1 MSTRIIILC
10 IAAITIGIFMLPQ
23 ALSMFSGQHSW
34 HDPKDRG
41 ISCDKCHFLEMAE
54 LASGPHSL
62 LYGDEDLYNSSAS
75 YGGTSGKVG
84 GATFWGGDAIND
96 RCYGCHQVGNNASG
110 EGEWDDRN
118 DVVHAAV
125 TIACTDCHPW
135 VADALDTNVSSHRE
149 FYSNLNLTDEGTLV
163 GGNEACIGCHTS
175 SGVNISWTRYETIE
189 FACDKPGGEW
199 QVGEMSATGD
209 NVTFIS
215 TDG

>member
-1 MSTRIIILC
+1 
-10 IAAITIGIFMLPQ
+10 
-23 ALSMFSGQHSW
+23 MFSGQHSW
-34 HDPKDRG
+34 YDPEGRG
-41 ISCDKCHFLEMAE
+41 VACDKCHFLEMAE

-62 LYGDEDLYNSSAS
+62 LYVELYNSSAS
-75 YGGTSGKVG
+75 YSGTPGDAG

-110 EGEWDDRN
+110 EGGWDDRN

-135 VADALDTNVSSHRE
+135 VAGALDRTISSHRE
-149 FYSNLNLTDEGTLV
+149 FYNNLNQTDEEMLV

-175 SGVNISWTRYETIE
+175 SGVNISWTRYEKIE
-189 FACDKPGGEW
+189 FACGKPGGEW
-199 QVGEMSATGD
+199 QVGEMGATGD